1 MVIVAAL
8 CAPQPGHAQERE
20 GLSLD
25 ILGGGVGTFQHL
37 NSSGTAY
44 LNGGPFFGAVLDYAP
59 SSAPGL
65 ALLGEVAW
73 THHQLLGSAP
83 GAGTNVELFSAGGD
97 VGYIFVDNDKFSSAF
112 FGGGGVLLIS
122 ERTTTAAKLK
132 PFSRLGLDARYRISS
147 KISLYAQVSGM
158 IYTLSNFPSGSVLE
172 GYDHHQGEGS
182 IGAGVTVRF

>member
-8 CAPQPGHAQERE
+8 CAPQPGSAQERE

-25 ILGGGVGTFQHL
+25 ILGGGAATFQHL
-37 NSSGTAY
+37 NTSGTAY

-83 GAGTNVELFSAGGD
+83 GTGANVELFSAGGD
-97 VGYIFVDNDKFSSAF
+97 LGYIYVNTDKFSTAF

-122 ERTTTAAKLK
+122 ERATTAAKLT

-147 KISLYAQVSGM
+147 RICLYAQVSGM
-158 IYTLSNFPSGSVLE
+158 VYTLSNFPSGSVLA
-172 GYDHHQGEGS
+172 GYDHHQGDGS